1 MGENKTGKY
10 LKYAIG
16 EIILVMIGI
25 LLALQINNWNENRK
39 RTALE
44 IDILKEVKNGLLTD
58 LEDAKF
64 NLNSQKDRQT
74 SQNLVINWLE
84 SNLVYND
91 SLSIHFSDISYGTY
105 FASNEGPYQTLKQL
119 GMRTI
124 KNDSLRNQISK
135 LYDLTYQQYNKVNSE
150 YVKINDGMMPGYS
163 KYFSEISFTGVNMK
177 VEDIAGLKK
186 DNPFSFSLKSTRNL
200 NELLIQVRIPGVITE
215 INKTLTMIDN
225 ELNVRN

>member
-91 SLSIHFSDISYGTY
+91 SLSIHFSNISYGTY

-135 LYDLTYQQYNKVNSE
+135 LYDLTYQQYNKINSE

-200 NELLIQVRIPGVITE
+200 NEFIIQVRIPGVITE